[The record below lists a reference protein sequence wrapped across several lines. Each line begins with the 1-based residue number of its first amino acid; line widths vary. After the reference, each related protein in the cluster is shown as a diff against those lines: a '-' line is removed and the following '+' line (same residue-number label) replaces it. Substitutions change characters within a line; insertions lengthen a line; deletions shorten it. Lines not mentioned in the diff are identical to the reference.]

1 MRNEY
6 RHAPV
11 CEARVPFTVAT
22 GVQACCAAQGHLTKI
37 GGACLAGASEVNRQ
51 PVHRH
56 CGLANDLGQG
66 RMSVHVHPEFLGGAL
81 DQLGEATFGDQLGDV
96 GANCVHAEDEVGVG
110 IGDDLEEAVRVS
122 LDQRLAD
129 GAERE
134 L

>member
-1 MRNEY
+1 
-6 RHAPV
+6 
-11 CEARVPFTVAT
+11 
-22 GVQACCAAQGHLTKI
+22 
-37 GGACLAGASEVNRQ
+37 
-51 PVHRH
+51 
-56 CGLANDLGQG
+56 
-66 RMSVHVHPEFLGGAL
+66 MSVHVHPEFLGGAL